1 MSVSGITTSSQVPI
15 TYTKREV
22 PGKKAKNDGS
32 RTDTLTLT
40 KEAQE
45 FLKTQKELENA
56 SITKKDERKDD
67 FQRFMESL
75 TKENEDDKSS
85 SFLDIAKCMKIARR
99 IQNGDKV
106 PLKDIKFLAKKEPKL
121 YMMAMTFKRND
132 NPKPKKYKTVLD
144 KKDSESD
151 DSRML
156 SQTESA
162 GGGMSVEA
170 LAEGLGECGGESC
183 GEQLA

>member
-1 MSVSGITTSSQVPI
+1 MSVNGITTSSQVPI
-15 TYTKREV
+15 TYTKRNVTEQ
-22 PGKKAKNDGS
+22 KAKNNDP

-40 KEAQE
+40 QEAQQ
-45 FLKTQKELENA
+45 FLKTQKELENTEK
-56 SITKKDERKDD
+56 SKKDERKDD
-67 FQRFMESL
+67 LQRFLDSL
-75 TKENEDDKSS
+75 NQEDDDDKNS

-144 KKDSESD
+144 KNDTNSD
-151 DSRML
+151 DTSML

-162 GGGMSVEA
+162 GGGMSAEM
-170 LAEGLGECGGESC
+170 LTEGLGEE
-183 GEQLA
+183 

>member
-1 MSVSGITTSSQVPI
+1 MGFTEIPNTGLLQN
-15 TYTKREV
+15 TK
-22 PGKKAKNDGS
+22 KKKTATGEKSKNDNP

-40 KEAQE
+40 QEAQQ
-45 FLKTQKELENA
+45 FLNTQKELENA
-56 SITKKDERKDD
+56 PKSKKDEYKDD
-67 FQRFMESL
+67 LQRFLDSL
-75 TKENEDDKSS
+75 NQEDEDDKSS

-132 NPKPKKYKTVLD
+132 NPKPKKYKTVLE

-151 DSRML
+151 DARML
-156 SQTESA
+156 SKTESA
-162 GGGMSVEA
+162 GGVMSVDT
-170 LAEGLGECGGESC
+170 LAEGLEE
-183 GEQLA
+183 